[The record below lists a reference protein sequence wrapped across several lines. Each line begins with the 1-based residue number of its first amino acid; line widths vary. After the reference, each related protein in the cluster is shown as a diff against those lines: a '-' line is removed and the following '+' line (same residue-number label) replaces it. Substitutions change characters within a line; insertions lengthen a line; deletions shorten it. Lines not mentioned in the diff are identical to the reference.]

1 MDLFEG
7 VFVEEREE
15 LENWEVWV
23 ELNSLQVRVDKPV
36 KEITAFTQEPGH
48 NVRERERER
57 DKDTDESPLK
67 GGGG

>member
-23 ELNSLQVRVDKPV
+23 ELYSLQVRVDKPV
-36 KEITAFTQEPGH
+36 KEVTAFTQEPGH
-48 NVRERERER
+48 NVRERE
-57 DKDTDESPLK
+57 KDTDESV
-67 GGGG
+67 GRSTAA